1 MRSSAHWVDIFC
13 RFAGVRPS
21 PRVRLG
27 FTWTERERERETE
40 RKKLLRRDLA
50 SADAPST
57 AGGDRPVCKE
67 IEIRSLDP
75 NRGYCILIGV
85 ALVTPACGLS
95 RLLKLARCSMQ
106 LCKYNNEGLV

>member
-1 MRSSAHWVDIFC
+1 MLTGWTFS
-13 RFAGVRPS
+13 GVSQVSVLQS
-21 PRVRLG
+21 PKSPTGIYLDGRTDGR
-27 FTWTERERERETE
+27 TNTDRDTE

-50 SADAPST
+50 SPSS